1 MSPAMEWNL
10 RGSYFE
16 SCNCDPICPCRRI
29 DGRAGGRSTHGTCMG
44 LLSWLV
50 AEGQAGGV
58 DLGGLAVALA
68 AWYDD
73 DEAGSP
79 WRFLLY
85 VDEQGDEQ
93 QREVLEAIFVGRL
106 GGSALVHFPW
116 AWKPSHLVAV
126 RPAQI
131 EVDHTPRRQRLRIGK
146 QVEVR
151 IADAASDGHVV
162 TCVIPG
168 HERSG
173 EELRAELLRVDDVAP
188 FKFEYRGVCG
198 YGADFDYSSDEQG

>member
-1 MSPAMEWNL
+1 MSPATEWNL

-29 DGRAGGRSTHGTCMG
+29 DGRAGGRSTHGVCMG

>member
-1 MSPAMEWNL
+1 MTPSTEWRL

-29 DGRAGGRSTHGTCMG
+29 DGRAGGRSTHGVCMG

-50 AEGQAGGV
+50 AEGHAGDL

-68 AWYDD
+68 SWYDD

-79 WRFLLY
+79 WRFVLY
-85 VDEQGDEQ
+85 VDDRCDER

-116 AWKPSHLVAV
+116 AWKPSHLIAV

-173 EELRAELLRVDDVAP
+173 EELRAELLRVNDVAP
-188 FKFEYRGVCG
+188 FNFEYRGVCG
-198 YGADFDYSSDEQG
+198 YGADFDYSSEEQR

>member
-1 MSPAMEWNL
+1 MSVAKHV
-10 RGSYFE
+10 
-16 SCNCDPICPCRRI
+16 
-29 DGRAGGRSTHGTCMG
+29 AG
-44 LLSWLV
+44 
-50 AEGQAGGV
+50 E
-58 DLGGLAVALA
+58 
-68 AWYDD
+68 
-73 DEAGSP
+73 P
-79 WRFLLY
+79 
-85 VDEQGDEQ
+85 
-93 QREVLEAIFVGRL
+93 QREALEAIFVGRL